1 VNNQMTA
8 MITLQ
13 DVSDASVRIAGL
25 VRETPLMRADPVKV
39 SVAHGAELYL
49 KLENLQISGSFKARG
64 AMNKLRSLTPA
75 QLEHGLVAASG
86 GNHGLGVAY
95 AGWLNRVPVTIYLGH
110 NTPQIKADKLKEWGA
125 TVVFEGDVF
134 DDANRAAIARADHD
148 GLNYVHPFNDP
159 LVIAGQGTVGLEIFR
174 QAPTMD
180 TLIIAV
186 GGGGLIS
193 GIATVAKALNPAIRI
208 IGVEPTGAPT
218 YYEARK
224 AGHVIELPAITTV
237 VNTLAPRMGA
247 AINFAHIA
255 QDVAELV
262 LVTDDEMREAAR
274 WLWHEMNI
282 AAELA
287 GSAAMAALLTGR
299 VAVQPG
305 EKVCVLVC
313 GAGTD
318 GIDQ

>member
-1 VNNQMTA
+1 MV
-8 MITLQ
+8 TLH
-13 DVSDASVRIAGL
+13 DVSMARARIAGL
-25 VRETPLMRADPVKV
+25 VRYTPLLRADPVRTPA
-39 SVAHGAELYL
+39 AHGAELYL

-64 AMNKLRSLTPA
+64 AMNKLRSLTA
-75 QLEHGLVAASG
+75 HQLEHGLVAASG

-95 AGWLNRVPVTIYLGH
+95 AGWYDKVPVTIYLAH
-110 NTPQIKADKLKEWGA
+110 NTPHIKAEKLREWGA
-125 TVVFEGDVF
+125 NVVFEGEVF
-134 DDANRAAIARADHD
+134 DDANRAAMARAEQDH
-148 GLNYVHPFNDP
+148 LTYVHPFNDP
-159 LVIAGQGTVGLEIFR
+159 LVVAGQGTVALEIFE
-174 QAPTMD
+174 QVAALD

-193 GIATVAKALNPAIRI
+193 GISTVARALHPHIRI

-218 YYEARK
+218 YDAARR
-224 AGHVIELPAITTV
+224 AGGVVELPAITTV

-247 AINFAHIA
+247 PLNFAHI
-255 QDVAELV
+255 QRDVADLV

-274 WLWHEMNI
+274 WLWKEMNI

-305 EKVCVLVC
+305 ERVCVLVC

-318 GIDQ
+318 GIEG